1 MSHFSCSHFSLRHG
15 SGFTSVLSTFYITFS
30 GENLTCPLM
39 FRCRY
44 DNICIHP
51 HNVCDGVVHCR
62 HSQDD
67 ESLCEAK
74 CPYRCT
80 CTGLTAVCNSTT
92 HKRTHN
98 HYPLLGLKVTQTR
111 VDFSDL
117 VHSCT
122 SLLILYIE
130 HTIVTIVDLIAINNN
145 QMLYML
151 TLNDNNL
158 KGFHPYSF
166 NKLTH
171 LRRLDVRQNYIPVL
185 EFNAFEGLH
194 NLQLFN
200 MSGLAVKKLKKCCV
214 CGMATLHTIDFSNNN
229 IKVLRRGMLLT
240 TNPVEVIDLSNN
252 RITFIQTFSFKTYFK
267 YVIFTEPAY
276 FCFLIDSQRV
286 LVVKHTPSHLCEQ
299 LLTNNTYLSIFISLT
314 LLLLII
320 NTSVIL
326 QYISYKVHYIFILH
340 LAFADMFYVFY
351 LTTIVSAQLYYRHQ
365 FPLHRQHWMM
375 STTCKASMIMFIIS
389 LCQSKCITLFINI
402 NYLQGT
408 KYVMK
413 RRPFSKRK
421 KYTILIS
428 LWVTT
433 LLLSTLFSVFTVNI
447 SLFCLQPT
455 SFFAQRKTYISAI
468 GYTVHLL
475 LTFTNISLTT
485 YTYLSIMKC
494 IQTSARKTNK
504 MADTNL
510 KIKVLLVKAG
520 IIIVTSVLCDSCLA
534 SLPFINTDARR
545 KTELYTVLIA
555 TPLKIIADAFVYT
568 YINKIR
574 HQVHLLGT

>member
-1 MSHFSCSHFSLRHG
+1 M
-15 SGFTSVLSTFYITFS
+15 
-30 GENLTCPLM
+30 NLTCPLM

-92 HKRTHN
+92 QKRTHN

-117 VHSCT
+117 IHSCI

-130 HTIVTIVDLIAINNN
+130 HTVVTIVDLIAINNN

-158 KGFHPYSF
+158 KGFPHYSF
-166 NKLTH
+166 NKLSH
-171 LRRLDVRQNYIPVL
+171 LRQLYVRQNYIPVL
-185 EFNAFEGLH
+185 ESNAFKGMH
-194 NLQLFN
+194 NLQIFN
-200 MSGLAVKKLKKCCV
+200 MSGLAVKKLEKCCV
-214 CGMATLHTIDFSNNN
+214 CGMTTLHTIDFSNNN

-240 TNPVEVIDLSNN
+240 TRPVEVIDLSNN
-252 RITFIQTFSFKTYFK
+252 SITFIQKFSFKTYFK
-267 YVIFTEPAY
+267 YVIFDKPAY
-276 FCFLIDSQRV
+276 FCFSTDSLRG
-286 LVVKHTPSHLCEQ
+286 LTVKYISHHLCEQ
-299 LLTNNTYLSIFISLT
+299 LLTNKSYLSIFISIT

-351 LTTIVSAQLYYRHQ
+351 LTIIVSAQLYYRDQ
-365 FPLHRQHWMM
+365 FPLHRQYWMM

-389 LCQSKCITLFINI
+389 LCQSKCITFFINI

-421 KYTILIS
+421 KYTILIC

-433 LLLSTLFSVFTVNI
+433 LLISTLFSVFTVNS

-455 SFFAQRKTYISAI
+455 SLFVKRKTYILVI

-475 LTFTNISLTT
+475 LSFTNISLTT
-485 YTYLSIMKC
+485 FTYLSIMKC
-494 IQTSARKTNK
+494 IQTLARKTNK
-504 MADTNL
+504 MADTNV
-510 KIKVLLVKAG
+510 KIKILIVKAA
-520 IIIVTSVLCDSCLA
+520 IIIVTSLLCDSCLA
-534 SLPFINTDARR
+534 SLPFINSDVLR
-545 KTELYTVLIA
+545 KTELYIVLIA

-568 YINKIR
+568 YMNKIR
-574 HQVHLLGT
+574 RQVRLLCN